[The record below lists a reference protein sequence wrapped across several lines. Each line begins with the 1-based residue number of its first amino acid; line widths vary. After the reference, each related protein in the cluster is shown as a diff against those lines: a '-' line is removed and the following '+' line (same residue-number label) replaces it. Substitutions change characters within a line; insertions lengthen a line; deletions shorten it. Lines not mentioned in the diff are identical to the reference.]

1 MALPFIVGP
10 ISAPS
15 LMALMAGH
23 KWKLSRGYIQLP
35 LAEFFDALLL
45 SLADQ
50 RPLFQQSEY
59 GTAQASLAPVT
70 AGLQTGG
77 HTGPMPRGE
86 APPYRKA
93 ASCARQRGLFEERE
107 CVLPSMLPKWTQL
120 MRSS

>member
-1 MALPFIVGP
+1 MALRFIVGP

-50 RPLFQQSEY
+50 RPLFPQPEY
-59 GTAQASLAPVT
+59 GTAQASWPRSQRDYRQGSTLAPC
-70 AGLQTGG
+70 LERRPP
-77 HTGPMPRGE
+77 HTGRQPAVPSQE
-86 APPYRKA
+86 VSSKS
-93 ASCARQRGLFEERE
+93 ASA
-107 CVLPSMLPKWTQL
+107 
-120 MRSS
+120 SSQACSQSGPNS